1 MWKKLKDRWKV
12 DNSTDVII
20 ILVVFTCTGFSVLYI
35 KKLFF
40 GWVGIDEQTPAW
52 IRFCTTLFVILPL
65 YQVIL
70 LGWGWVFGKFNFFW
84 EFEKKTFS
92 RMRSIRRKKI

>member
-1 MWKKLKDRWKV
+1 MWEKLKDRWKV
-12 DNSTDVII
+12 DNATDVVI
-20 ILVVFTCTGFSVLYI
+20 ILVVFACTGFSVLYV

-40 GWVGIDEQTPAW
+40 VWTGIGDHTPGW
-52 IRFCTTLFVILPL
+52 IRLCITIFIILPL

-92 RMRSIRRKKI
+92 RIRSIRKRKI